1 VLCCKRVS
9 FCALDPCCCSCAAV
23 RIIVTINTDFPYF
36 VSANGAWSDW
46 SHWSSCRL
54 PSDQTCGIGVRERHR
69 SCSNPEP
76 VNGKQCRGQS
86 TYKEECVRACHKT
99 QWSPIYEHSSNSE
112 NQLKQQKQTDE
123 TAKNEHG
130 KCQFKEAAAP
140 DWALDQKQQD
150 LRSHSFLD
158 TNLIM
163 IACLAGAAGIALIIF
178 TVVFVYWRSRNNFN
192 YLKKSDSGL
201 KKSQFNANRKSIRDY
216 LAVAYVSNHPI
227 I

>member
-1 VLCCKRVS
+1 MLLLLGR
-9 FCALDPCCCSCAAV
+9 PR
-23 RIIVTINTDFPYF
+23 RIIVTINTDFPF
-36 VSANGAWSDW
+36 SANGAWSDW

-76 VNGKQCRGQS
+76 VNGKPCRGQA

-99 QWSPIYEHSSNSE
+99 QWSPIYEHGNSE

-130 KCQFKEAAAP
+130 KCQLFKRPTP
-140 DWALDQKQQD
+140 DWALDQKQHATYD
-150 LRSHSFLD
+150 HVLD

-201 KKSQFNANRKSIRDY
+201 KKSQFNANRKSIE
-216 LAVAYVSNHPI
+216 I
-227 I
+227 IARSICV